1 MTKKKE
7 EQQVKPANKVV
18 ISPLAFKNEL
28 NELSREDL
36 FIKISSLDEED
47 RKKAWTLLSDEK

>member
-28 NELSREDL
+28 NKLSREDL
-36 FIKISSLDEED
+36 FIKISNLDEED
-47 RKKAWTLLSDEK
+47 RKKA